1 MSCYIHFVVAQ
12 GMELWSSPV
21 QSAALVNLV
30 AYPRLQLVVTV
41 DERGL
46 IKVWEAEN
54 GCEKAAFL
62 LPMYS
67 SALEA
72 CDIPEGPLLLVSNL
86 APRSLSCFPASV
98 GLAPDHRVRWHLKPG
113 PPRGRPSDLI
123 ILLGPPAPPCLPCGG
138 QAPHPPSVLTCHSLL
153 PGPVSAASHP
163 LTVRS
168 SPMGCRCFLV
178 HMPLLSCLP
187 VLLIVFLSLLVTS
200 HNCIL
205 TLLSPFQV
213 SARAQLKGK
222 QACSTE
228 CKHLPEMIKAFCCQD
243 IWFGGDS

>member
-1 MSCYIHFVVAQ
+1 MT
-12 GMELWSSPV
+12 
-21 QSAALVNLV
+21 
-30 AYPRLQLVVTV
+30 YPRLQLVVTV

-54 GCEKAAFL
+54 GCEQATFL

-67 SALEA
+67 STLEA

-113 PPRGRPSDLI
+113 PPCGRPSYSAESPLR
-123 ILLGPPAPPCLPCGG
+123 LLACPCGG
-138 QAPHPPSVLTCHSLL
+138 QTPHAPSVLTCRSLL

-163 LTVRS
+163 LPVRS
-168 SPMGCRCFLV
+168 SPLGCRCFLV
-178 HMPLLSCLP
+178 HMPLLSCLL

-200 HNCIL
+200 HYCIL

-213 SARAQLKGK
+213 SARAQIKGK
-222 QACSTE
+222 LRHVQQNASIC
-228 CKHLPEMIKAFCCQD
+228 LR
-243 IWFGGDS
+243 